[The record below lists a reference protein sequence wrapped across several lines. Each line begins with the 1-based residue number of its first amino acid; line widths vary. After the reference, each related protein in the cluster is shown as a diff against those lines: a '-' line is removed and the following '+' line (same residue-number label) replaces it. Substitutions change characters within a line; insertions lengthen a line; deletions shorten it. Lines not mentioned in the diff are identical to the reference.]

1 MTASFFCPHK
11 PRLWSQVGRCDY
23 RYKFLQ
29 TTWTEAPQHF
39 LKTRV
44 VLMLIIPVISS
55 SYLPQHRHHRNP
67 LMKPL
72 KSPWYNSMICG
83 WTSSKFLI
91 LSHRLIRVNI
101 LLIKSYDMI
110 ILQIY
115 INFTLKCYYNQIL
128 LHLIF
133 RTWQRGFHE
142 GLKLFGWK
150 ILQHQGSLEPST
162 CPWQPNWKSHVMKQI
177 FGRSPVTRTLK
188 GNEKQFK

>member
-23 RYKFLQ
+23 RYKILQ

-83 WTSSKFLI
+83 WTLSKFLI
-91 LSHRLIRVNI
+91 LSHCFIRVNI

-115 INFTLKCYYNQIL
+115 INFTLKCYYN
-128 LHLIF
+128 HIF
-133 RTWQRGFHE
+133 GTWQRGFHE
-142 GLKLFGWK
+142 GLKLSYLGGK
-150 ILQHQGSLEPST
+150 YSSLREVWNLVPAHGNRT
-162 CPWQPNWKSHVMKQI
+162 GKVMWWNRY
-177 FGRSPVTRTLK
+177 FAEAP
-188 GNEKQFK
+188 